1 MNLKDILDFPKCQ
14 MTQQQAVKK
23 NIHLINTGGLF
34 AQPDGI
40 PVINYKN
47 STDQILAIFWFE
59 KLENIYVVF
68 FIQP

>member
-1 MNLKDILDFPKCQ
+1 MSND
-14 MTQQQAVKK
+14 TAASGEKK
-23 NIHLINTGGLF
+23 YSL
-34 AQPDGI
+34 PDGI